1 MPITNAEWKI
11 MELLWEKSPRTI
23 TELTRSLKED
33 TGWTKQTIINM
44 LRRMEEKG
52 RVKYE
57 ESSKA
62 KLFYPTITKDKAEKE
77 ETDALI
83 EKAFSGSPSL
93 LISTMIQKYE
103 LNDTAI
109 NDIINLI
116 GEKREK

>member
-62 KLFYPTITKDKAEKE
+62 KLFYPAITKEEAEKE

-103 LNDTAI
+103 LNDEAI
-109 NDIINLI
+109 NEFFTLLGI
-116 GEKREK
+116 ERK